1 MKLRKLGVIILCM
14 ASLSTLTY
22 CSKKTESEST
32 ESKAERRERSKKD
45 KEDKEDKTDNLEVN
59 EGNKAF
65 VGTWKSYEVTDAIGD
80 DASSTQDPK
89 GVVLEFAA
97 DTVRITYNGE
107 KLPKLKWD
115 SLEDIGVI
123 MEDDETYKDLGFEL
137 DGDELKFYYDVGDDY
152 YIYKCTKK

>member
-1 MKLRKLGVIILCM
+1 MKLRQLVVIILCM

-32 ESKAERRERSKKD
+32 ETQSERKERSKKD
-45 KEDKEDKTDNLEVN
+45 KEENVEVN
-59 EGNKAF
+59 EDNKAF
-65 VGTWKSYEVTDAIGD
+65 VGTWESYEVTDSIGD

>member
-1 MKLRKLGVIILCM
+1 MKLRKLVVIILCM

-45 KEDKEDKTDNLEVN
+45 KEDKTDNLEVN
-59 EGNKAF
+59 EDNKAF
-65 VGTWKSYEVTDAIGD
+65 VGTWESYEVTDSIGD

-89 GVVLEFAA
+89 GVVLEIAA
-97 DTVRITYNGE
+97 DTVKITYNGE

-115 SLEDIGVI
+115 SLGDIGVI
-123 MEDDETYKDLGFEL
+123 MEDDEKYKNLGFEL
-137 DGDELKFYYDVGDDY
+137 DGDELKFDYHVGDDF

>member
-1 MKLRKLGVIILCM
+1 MKLRKLVVIILCM

-32 ESKAERRERSKKD
+32 ETQSERKERSKKD
-45 KEDKEDKTDNLEVN
+45 KEENVEVN

-65 VGTWKSYEVTDAIGD
+65 VGTWESYEVTDSIGD

-89 GVVLEFAA
+89 GVVLEIAA
-97 DTVRITYNGE
+97 DTVKITYNGE

-115 SLEDIGVI
+115 SLGDIGVI
-123 MEDDETYKDLGFEL
+123 MEDDEKYKNLGFEL
-137 DGDELKFYYDVGDDY
+137 DGDELKFDYHVGDDF

>member
-1 MKLRKLGVIILCM
+1 MKLRKLVVIILCM

-32 ESKAERRERSKKD
+32 ETQSERKERSKKD
-45 KEDKEDKTDNLEVN
+45 KEENVEVN
-59 EGNKAF
+59 EDNKAF
-65 VGTWKSYEVTDAIGD
+65 VGTWESYEVTDSIGD

>member
-1 MKLRKLGVIILCM
+1 MKLRKLVVIILCM

-45 KEDKEDKTDNLEVN
+45 KEDKTDNLEVN

-65 VGTWKSYEVTDAIGD
+65 VGTWESYEVTDSIGD

-97 DTVRITYNGE
+97 DTVKITYNGE

>member
-1 MKLRKLGVIILCM
+1 MKLRKLVVIILCM

-45 KEDKEDKTDNLEVN
+45 KEDKKDKTDNLEVN
-59 EGNKAF
+59 EGNKDF

>member
-1 MKLRKLGVIILCM
+1 MKLRKLVVIILCM

-45 KEDKEDKTDNLEVN
+45 KEDKTDNLEVN

-65 VGTWKSYEVTDAIGD
+65 VGTWKSYEVTDSIGD

-89 GVVLEFAA
+89 GVVLEITA
-97 DTVRITYNGE
+97 DTVKITYNGE

-115 SLEDIGVI
+115 SLGDTGVI
-123 MEDDETYKDLGFEL
+123 MGDDEKYKNLGFEL
-137 DGDELKFYYDVGDDY
+137 DGDELKFDYHVGDDF

>member
-1 MKLRKLGVIILCM
+1 
-14 ASLSTLTY
+14 
-22 CSKKTESEST
+22 
-32 ESKAERRERSKKD
+32 
-45 KEDKEDKTDNLEVN
+45 
-59 EGNKAF
+59 
-65 VGTWKSYEVTDAIGD
+65 VGTWESYEVTDSIGD

-152 YIYKCTKK
+152 YIYKCTKKELSIILLDFSIILITIYIAKNVIIPNYTFCRLLIILL

>member
-1 MKLRKLGVIILCM
+1 MKLRKLVVIILCM

-32 ESKAERRERSKKD
+32 ETQSERKERSKKD
-45 KEDKEDKTDNLEVN
+45 KEENVEVN
-59 EGNKAF
+59 EDNKAF
-65 VGTWKSYEVTDAIGD
+65 VGTWESYEVTDSIGD

-97 DTVRITYNGE
+97 DTVKITYNGE

-115 SLEDIGVI
+115 SLGDIGVI
-123 MEDDETYKDLGFEL
+123 MEDDEKYKNLGFEL
-137 DGDELKFYYDVGDDY
+137 DGDELKFDYHVGDDF